1 MPCRCCIPFAALD
14 IACVRPTSFIRTAT
28 FRMAV
33 LQAMLFA
40 CVVAG
45 LFGLVWREIH
55 TYVADQLRIAVQM
68 ETASLREAARDGM
81 LEPQIRQ
88 RLSVKQEGADYYLLS
103 DEHGQRVAGNLL
115 FHPTTAG
122 WQRVPIHD
130 TIGIHAHHA
139 SQVDLLVTPL
149 DGGRWLTVGRDNRD
163 IGELDENLGRY
174 FFVSVGAAMLFA
186 LFSGGIAG
194 HVFVKSVD
202 NLSARA
208 ERIVA
213 GEEAGPLRLKRGS
226 EEFVQ
231 LAGRLNRI
239 LERMHTLME
248 NMRQVSNDIA
258 HDLRTPLTR
267 LRQRLESACDEQRE
281 PAQQR
286 QAIEGCI
293 AEVDHVLATFGALL
307 RISRIQARER
317 KAGFSAMDLSELFVS
332 MAEVYRPVAEDAGR
346 SVDAKIQPGLAFKG
360 DRALLTQ
367 MLANLI
373 ENAIHHTPTGTRITV
388 SLMQTMQ
395 GVVGCIEDTGP
406 GIPSGDRKRVFNRFV
421 RLDSSRTSPGSG
433 LGLALVAA
441 IAELHRIPLTLL
453 DRQPGLAVEI
463 RFT

>member
-1 MPCRCCIPFAALD
+1 
-14 IACVRPTSFIRTAT
+14 
-28 FRMAV
+28 MAV

-55 TYVADQLRIAVQM
+55 TYVDDQLRTAVQV

-103 DEHGQRVAGNLL
+103 DAHGERVAGNLSFL
-115 FHPTTAG
+115 PTVAG

-139 SQVDLLVTPL
+139 TDVDLLVTPL
-149 DGGRWLTVGRDNRD
+149 DGGHWLTVGRDNRD
-163 IGELDENLGRY
+163 IGELDENLSRY
-174 FFVSVGAAMLFA
+174 FFVSVGTAMLFA
-186 LFSGGIAG
+186 LLSGGIAG

-202 NLSARA
+202 SLSARA
-208 ERIVA
+208 ERIVT
-213 GEEAGPLRLKRGS
+213 GEEFGPLRLKRGS

-231 LAGRLNRI
+231 LAGRLNRM

-267 LRQRLESACDEQRE
+267 LRQRLESAYDEHHEPDRQRLT
-281 PAQQR
+281 
-286 QAIEGCI
+286 IERCI
-293 AEVDHVLATFGALL
+293 AEVDQVLATFGALL

-317 KAGFSAMDLSELFVS
+317 QAGFTPMDLSDLFVS
-332 MAEVYRPVAEDAGR
+332 IAEVYRPVAEDAGR
-346 SVDAKIQPGLAFKG
+346 SVDANVQPGLAFKG

-373 ENAIHHTPTGTRITV
+373 ENAIHHTPAGTRITV
-388 SLMQTMQ
+388 SLMHTMQ
-395 GVVGCIEDTGP
+395 GIVGCIEDTGP
-406 GIPSGDRKRVFNRFV
+406 GIPAVARTRVFHRFV

-441 IAELHRIPLTLL
+441 IADLHRIPLNLL
-453 DRQPGLAVEI
+453 DRQPGLAVEM